1 MNVLLAASAGA
12 LAGMGYGQFRYGKPD
27 VFFTYSGLLG
37 GLVAITAGAAS
48 VGNVGAV
55 ITGAIGG
62 LIVPLMTFEVDM
74 RWHLDDPLGVVALHG
89 FGGLWSLVAA
99 ALFTSTVSGF
109 GAHLKLLGVQLM
121 GAAIIAVV
129 AAVISI
135 VTFVVVKAVIG
146 LRVVDADE
154 FDGLD
159 LGEHDINAYPDF
171 QQTTIKSYHLR
182 EA

>member
-1 MNVLLAASAGA
+1 
-12 LAGMGYGQFRYGKPD
+12 
-27 VFFTYSGLLG
+27 
-37 GLVAITAGAAS
+37 
-48 VGNVGAV
+48 V

-62 LIVPLMTFEVDM
+62 LIVPLMTFEIDM

-89 FGGLWSLVAA
+89 FGGLWGVVAA
-99 ALFTSTVSGF
+99 AFFTSTVSGF
-109 GAHLKLLGVQLM
+109 GSHLMLLGVQLM
-121 GAAIIAVV
+121 GVAVIAALAAVV
-129 AAVISI
+129 SI
-135 VTFVVVKAVIG
+135 VTFLVIKVVIG